1 MQFSISN
8 KTVTTT
14 VMNKDHDEMKP
25 AIQQTSGHKSNKS
38 HDNKTKTTA
47 KTGKIQN
54 SEEKKWGSH
63 LCTG

>member
-1 MQFSISN
+1 
-8 KTVTTT
+8 
-14 VMNKDHDEMKP
+14 MNKDHDEMKP